1 MSSTFKKTGITEQ
14 ELREVSSIVFV
25 TLAENNLLDDITVS
39 EHPKLFTEWDEN
51 WTGKAG
57 TTLIKKNKEDTT
69 ALKYGIQALLRSQM
83 IADYNK
89 YSEKGYAPIYARDNF
104 ENCWKQYHSL
114 GANGV
119 MDDLREKFLE
129 LPYEEEDK

>member
-1 MSSTFKKTGITEQ
+1 MTIYQWLCLLGIPTLIIAIFKY
-14 ELREVSSIVFV
+14 L
-25 TLAENNLLDDITVS
+25 
-39 EHPKLFTEWDEN
+39 
-51 WTGKAG
+51 

-119 MDDLREKFLE
+119 MDDLHEKFLE
-129 LPYEEEDK
+129 LPYEKEDK